1 MGHIFS
7 ITYLF
12 GVQTVHEPSQNWDLR
27 SVDRWPSAGEQLFV
41 LFLLAVW
48 LVASIFLFKVWRA
61 APPFKLSRQL
71 NNMVYLKMLEA
82 VSSSLAQWIIC
93 TLLVWG
99 IFSSVASYEAWN
111 NSLILKE
118 EFLRSSAIRSA
129 FRDCSLTL
137 STALL
142 TVLYVFLI
150 RWHILTRITKLRG

>member
-1 MGHIFS
+1 M
-7 ITYLF
+7 
-12 GVQTVHEPSQNWDLR
+12 VQEQSQNWNVR
-27 SVDRWPSAGEQLFV
+27 IDRWPSVGEQLFD
-41 LFLLAVW
+41 LFLLAVC
-48 LVASIFLFKVWRA
+48 LVASVWLFKVWRA
-61 APPFKLSRQL
+61 APPFKLSRQM
-71 NNMVYLKMLEA
+71 NNMAYLKMLEA
-82 VSSSLAQWIIC
+82 VSSSLVQWVVC

-129 FRDCSLTL
+129 FRDCSQAF
-137 STALL
+137 SWALL